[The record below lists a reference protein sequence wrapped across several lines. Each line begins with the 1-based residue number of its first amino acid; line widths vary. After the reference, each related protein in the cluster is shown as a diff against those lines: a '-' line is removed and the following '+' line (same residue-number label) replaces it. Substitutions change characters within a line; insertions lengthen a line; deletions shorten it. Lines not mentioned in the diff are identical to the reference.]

1 MDLWLL
7 SPDRST
13 PPHTTQ
19 EFVMEIQSPD
29 MGALGLVC
37 TRSFPAMIGTADMML
52 KSSGVVLVGYEKT
65 GSGYC
70 TAVVRGHY
78 ADIRLA
84 VQTGKETAE
93 QFGQYISSMMLPR
106 PLPNLEL
113 VLPISAHFA
122 AYAQSQGNFPAT
134 GAIGLVETRGFP
146 PMVAAADAMLKS
158 ANVEL
163 LTYEKTGSGLCT
175 AIVQGRVADVTMAVE
190 AGMYEA
196 ERVGELHA
204 IMVIPR
210 PLDDLMRTLPKPQQ
224 ALELDLLQPLN
235 LPQRVPAKEREL
247 VELPQLQKLPAALQQ
262 EAVAIEAPAEV
273 EVEQPRS
280 PFR

>member
-1 MDLWLL
+1 
-7 SPDRST
+7 
-13 PPHTTQ
+13 
-19 EFVMEIQSPD
+19 MEIQSPD

-65 GSGYC
+65 GGGYC

-93 QFGQYISSMMLPR
+93 QFGQYVSSMMLPR

-113 VLPISAHFA
+113 VLPISAHFM
-122 AYAQSQGNFPAT
+122 AYAQTQGNFKAT

-146 PMVAAADAMLKS
+146 AMVGAADAMLKS
-158 ANVEL
+158 ANVEM

-196 ERVGELHA
+196 ERIGELHA

-210 PLDDLMRTLPKPQQ
+210 PLDDLMRSLPRPH
-224 ALELDLLQPLN
+224 ASLELDTLQPLQ
-235 LPQRVPAKEREL
+235 LPVATPRKEREL
-247 VELPQLQKLPAALQQ
+247 VEMPRLQKLPAALQQ
-262 EAVAIEAPAEV
+262 EAVVLEPAREV
-273 EVEQPRS
+273 EKEKPRS
-280 PFR
+280 PFRSME

>member
-1 MDLWLL
+1 
-7 SPDRST
+7 
-13 PPHTTQ
+13 
-19 EFVMEIQSPD
+19 MEIQSPD

-70 TAVVRGHY
+70 TAVVRGPY
-78 ADIRLA
+78 ADVRLA

-93 QFGQYISSMMLPR
+93 QFGQFISSMMLPR

-122 AYAQSQGNFPAT
+122 AYAQTQGNFKAL

-175 AIVQGRVADVTMAVE
+175 AIIQGRVADVTMAVE

-196 ERVGELHA
+196 ERIGELHA

-210 PLDDLMRTLPKPQQ
+210 PLEDLMRTLPRPHQ
-224 ALELDLLQPLN
+224 ALEIDRLQPLQ
-235 LPQRVPAKEREL
+235 LPKRTPVQEREL
-247 VELPQLQKLPAALQQ
+247 VEIPQLQKLPAAMQQ
-262 EAVAIEAPAEV
+262 EAVAIEAVAEV
-273 EVEQPRS
+273 EVEKPQS
-280 PFR
+280 PFRTLE